1 MSLAIIKQ
9 KEAKGKKKVL
19 PKLRTVLANPY
30 KQHSPVLKDDEVLE
44 FRNILEKAKERSEEA
59 DKSFATRHGIHLGL
73 ESSLR
78 AINSQRFSCLLI
90 SLSLRPA
97 HLIRLIATSASAKVP
112 TAPIYAQPKLEE
124 LTQEIFGVKSL
135 CLVLPLDFK
144 GISEDLERWVLARR
158 RSVPPKSITPVAPK
172 SQRKRTKKAAIL
184 QTSSEEM
191 KRPIP
196 PATPVAPEKH
206 DWGDDFISCSS
217 GKASIKLDQVDVQV
231 ETQQLGAALSH
242 LAMKAKSKKSKDD
255 QKPQKREKSPSVER
269 MEVDAEAVVDEDDF
283 LPSNLQTYRP
293 LTVHQIRPNP
303 DKKPKK
309 KRNKKQTQPP
319 SKSAQ

>member
-1 MSLAIIKQ
+1 MSLSSIKER
-9 KEAKGKKKVL
+9 EAKGKKKVL

-30 KQHSPVLKDDEVLE
+30 KQHSPVLTDDEVLE
-44 FRNILEKAKERSEEA
+44 FRQILEKAKKSSEET
-59 DKSFATRHGIHLGL
+59 DKSFVTRHGIHLGL

-97 HLIRLIATSASAKVP
+97 HLIRLIATSASVKVP

-124 LTQEIFGVKSL
+124 LTQEIFGVRSISL
-135 CLVLPLDFK
+135 ALPLDLK
-144 GISEDLERWVLARR
+144 GISEDLERWVNA
-158 RSVPPKSITPVAPK
+158 
-172 SQRKRTKKAAIL
+172 RKRSAPSPKTVTPIVTKSHRKRKEKATIP
-184 QTSSEEM
+184 QKSSEEL
-191 KRPIP
+191 KPAIP
-196 PATPVAPEKH
+196 AAPEKK

-217 GKASIKLDQVDVQV
+217 DKASLKLDQVDVQV

-242 LAMKAKSKKSKDD
+242 LAMKAKGEQSKDD
-255 QKPQKREKSPSVER
+255 QKPEKREKSPSVEP
-269 MEVDAEAVVDEDDF
+269 MEVDTEAVVDEDDF
-283 LPSNLQTYRP
+283 LPSNLHTYRP

-309 KRNKKQTQPP
+309 KRNKKQKQPP
-319 SKSAQ
+319 SNSSQ